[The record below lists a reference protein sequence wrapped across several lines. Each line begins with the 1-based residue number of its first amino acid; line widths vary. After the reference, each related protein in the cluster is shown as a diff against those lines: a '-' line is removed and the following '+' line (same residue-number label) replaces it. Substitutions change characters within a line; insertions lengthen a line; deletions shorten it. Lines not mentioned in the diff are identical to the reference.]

1 MTTEPAD
8 QPDAIFTN
16 QGSTVPHCI
25 PFSNSRYVSQACHDA
40 ALYCDSKASP
50 PLHYAGRFAAKEAIK
65 KCILSTGKVD
75 QIGFNEIEILP
86 GKNGEP
92 IVSLIEKLSYI
103 KLEVS
108 ISHEKE
114 YAIAMALIII

>member
-1 MTTEPAD
+1 MEV
-8 QPDAIFTN
+8 AIKNWIILPSYRLCYFCSKRIN
-16 QGSTVPHCI
+16 
-25 PFSNSRYVSQACHDA
+25 PFI
-40 ALYCDSKASP
+40 
-50 PLHYAGRFAAKEAIK
+50 HYAGRFAAKEAIK

-103 KLEVS
+103 KLKVS

>member
-1 MTTEPAD
+1 MLESHGDRFRQKT
-8 QPDAIFTN
+8 
-16 QGSTVPHCI
+16 
-25 PFSNSRYVSQACHDA
+25 FSPKEIS
-40 ALYCDSKASP
+40 YCDSKASP

-65 KCILSTGKVD
+65 KCILSSGKVD
-75 QIGFNEIEILP
+75 RIGFNEIEILP

-114 YAIAMALIII
+114 YAIAMALIFI